1 MTLTRRTA
9 LSGLIALPI
18 ALPVTPES
26 LLADIS
32 ATTNLITKARAQV
45 GVTTLYDPAY
55 VRLDYPGGDVARDR
69 GVCIDVII
77 RAYRDA
83 FDYDFQQVIHEDM
96 AANFAAYP
104 KIWGLTR
111 TDRNIDHRRVPN
123 LETWL
128 ARHGH
133 EVSDR
138 NWQPGDILTCRI
150 GNLPHLGI
158 ISDRKDRD
166 GRFLAIHNVGQGTR
180 EDDRIWAYSDYRRF
194 RFLPATSNL

>member
-1 MTLTRRTA
+1 MKITRRAA
-9 LSGLIALPI
+9 LSGLFALPI
-18 ALPVTPES
+18 TLPAAAQGLFES
-26 LLADIS
+26 VVG
-32 ATTNLITKARAQV
+32 TTNLITQARAQI
-45 GVTTLYDPAY
+45 GVTMLYDPAY
-55 VRLDYPGGDVARDR
+55 VRLDYPSGDVPRER

-83 FDYDFQQVIHEDM
+83 FDFDFQQVIHEDM

-133 EVSDR
+133 EIADA

-150 GNLPHLGI
+150 GANLPHLGI
-158 ISDRKDRD
+158 LSDRKAPD
-166 GRFLAIHNVGQGTR
+166 GRLMAIHNIGAGTR
-180 EDDRIWAYSDYRRF
+180 EDDHIWSSERQRRF
-194 RFLPATSNL
+194 RFLPG

>member
-1 MTLTRRTA
+1 MQITRRTA
-9 LSGLIALPI
+9 LSGLFALPLVP
-18 ALPVTPES
+18 AGLFEE
-26 LLADIS
+26 IS
-32 ATTNLITKARAQV
+32 ATTSLIAKTRAQV

-55 VRLDYPGGDVARDR
+55 VRLDYPGGDVPRER

-96 AANFAAYP
+96 SANFAAYP

-111 TDRNIDHRRVPN
+111 PDRNIDHRRVPN

-133 EVSDR
+133 ETGDS

-150 GNLPHLGI
+150 GGNLPHLGI
-158 ISDRKDRD
+158 ISDRKAPD
-166 GRFLAIHNVGQGTR
+166 GRLMAIHNIGAGTR
-180 EDDRIWAYSDYRRF
+180 EDDRIWSSDRQRRF
-194 RFLPATSNL
+194 RFLPG

>member
-1 MTLTRRTA
+1 MQITRRTA

-18 ALPVTPES
+18 IPAGLFEE
-26 LLADIS
+26 IS
-32 ATTNLITKARAQV
+32 ATTTLIAKTRAQV

-55 VRLDYPGGDVARDR
+55 VRLDYPGGDVPRER

-111 TDRNIDHRRVPN
+111 PDRNIDHRRVPN

-128 ARHGH
+128 VRHGH
-133 EVSDR
+133 EIDNT

-150 GNLPHLGI
+150 GGNLPHLGI
-158 ISDRKDRD
+158 TSDRKAPD
-166 GRFLAIHNVGQGTR
+166 GRLMAIHNIGAGTR
-180 EDDRIWAYSDYRRF
+180 EDDRIWSSDRQRRF
-194 RFLPATSNL
+194 RFLPG